1 MNLGIEN
8 IDVVILAG
16 GLGSRLRSKVS
27 DRSKVLAEVNGRP
40 FIYYLLDQLCD
51 TGFNRVILCTGYMAE
66 ELEDYLGTRYRN
78 INIDYSREKTPLGT
92 GGAVRNAEKILKN
105 NSIIVMNGDSFVD
118 IDLMKFVG
126 WHKVKKA
133 NWSLVV
139 GQVDSGKRYGN
150 VKLGKKDEIIEFS
163 EKREIGFDRTSY
175 INFGI
180 YFTHRLVIQTMPDMM
195 KFSLETDYFPNYV
208 PNNVFAYKTDN
219 QFIDIGTPE
228 SLSDAQHMFSSSVGS
243 EHSAKCGGGRPPS
256 SGPV

>member
-40 FIYYLLDQLCD
+40 FISYLLDQLCD
-51 TGFNRVILCTGYMAE
+51 TGFNRVVLCTGYMAE
-66 ELEDYLGTRYRN
+66 ELENHLGNRYRN
-78 INIDYSREKTPLGT
+78 INIDYSREKIPLGT
-92 GGAVRNAEKILKN
+92 GGAIRNAEKHLKHD
-105 NSIIVMNGDSFVD
+105 SIIVMNGDSFVD
-118 IDLMKFVG
+118 IDLKEFSG
-126 WHKVKKA
+126 WHKFKRA

-139 GQVDSGKRYGN
+139 GQMDSGERYGN
-150 VKLGKKDEIIEFS
+150 IKLGAKDEIIEFS
-163 EKREIGFDRTSY
+163 EKEEIVFDRTNY

-180 YFTHRLVIQTMPDMM
+180 YFTDRPAIQTMPNMV
-195 KFSLETDYFPNYV
+195 KFSLESDYFPNYI

-243 EHSAKCGGGRPPS
+243 E
-256 SGPV
+256 